1 MAGLDAFFACL
12 PLLHL
17 GLHLTLWYFVCVFV
31 VLLRACLSVGV
42 LFGVLLVVFVVFVVF
57 VVGRCRSLVRCFPF
71 SRVS

>member
-1 MAGLDAFFACL
+1 M
-12 PLLHL
+12 
-17 GLHLTLWYFVCVFV
+17 CVFV

-71 SRVS
+71 SRVRWGKETAAGKFEE